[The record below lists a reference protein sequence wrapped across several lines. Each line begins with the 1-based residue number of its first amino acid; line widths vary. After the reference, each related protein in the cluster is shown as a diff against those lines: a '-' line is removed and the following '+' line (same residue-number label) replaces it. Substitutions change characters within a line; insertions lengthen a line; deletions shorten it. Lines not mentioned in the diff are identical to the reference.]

1 MPCTG
6 MAVVAVL
13 ELEILFPPSGD
24 GGRSATDTDMTH
36 NDSEQ
41 YGAVF
46 VLRISVANDPR
57 IVTRFE
63 TYLFDASTTDDAYR
77 QATEFSPSLDYRY
90 RNSDGEIV
98 TIKCLGLHELD
109 RVEPDG
115 EDYPGL
121 VSSAEFLTNGIDA
134 SALVPERNCLS
145 CFSRGDNRTNFPN
158 LNQ

>member
-1 MPCTG
+1 
-6 MAVVAVL
+6 
-13 ELEILFPPSGD
+13 
-24 GGRSATDTDMTH
+24 MTR

-41 YGAVF
+41 YAAVF

-63 TYLFDASTTDDAYR
+63 TYLFDATTTDDAYQ
-77 QATEFSPSLDYRY
+77 QAAGFGPTLDYEY

-98 TIKCLGLHELD
+98 TIKCLGLHDLD

-115 EDYPGL
+115 EDYPRL
-121 VSSAEFLTNGIDA
+121 VSSTELLTTNGVDA
-134 SALVPERNCLS
+134 SVLVPDRNCLA
-145 CFSRGDNRTNFPN
+145 CFNQGDERTTFPN